1 MSEWI
6 SVDEQLPKLGEM
18 VLASVAVGSVM
29 GRSSMVFI
37 SGMMP
42 SAHGAEK
49 EWQMES
55 IPKIYT
61 PLRVTHWMPLPSPP
75 EDSE

>member
-6 SVDEQLPKLGEM
+6 SVDDRLPKLGKM

-29 GRSSMVFI
+29 GQSSMVFI
-37 SGMMP
+37 SVMMP
-42 SAHGAEK
+42 SAISSVK

-55 IPKIYT
+55 IPKIYN

-75 EDSE
+75 EDSQ